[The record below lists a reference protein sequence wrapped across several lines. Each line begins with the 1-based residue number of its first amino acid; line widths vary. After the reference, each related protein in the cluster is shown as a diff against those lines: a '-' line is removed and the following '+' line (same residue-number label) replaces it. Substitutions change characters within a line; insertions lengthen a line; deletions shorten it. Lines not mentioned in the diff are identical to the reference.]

1 MTQSDGGAAGFELC
15 DNVPPPREYDRLLGN
30 AVVIADCA
38 LMTDVQTDDVPAVTE
53 VTTVTDQM
61 AERLAFI
68 DAMSRAVTGVTVV
81 ATDGAVGQFGQTVSA
96 MSSVSADPPL
106 LLVCINR
113 KSPICEA
120 IAQHRV
126 FSVNVLRADQ
136 QRVAQ
141 TFAGRPKSGLA
152 YDFGSAVWETAETG
166 APLLIGAVARFDCVL
181 HDTHGAGT
189 HFIYIGRVVDST
201 SEPSAALVY
210 AQRTY
215 GEPLLFPHHHEWRP
229 VPAGFVGDE
238 PDKESEDLWD
248 TEV

>member
-1 MTQSDGGAAGFELC
+1 MASSDAAGCEPYDCLVVESNHFRSTTEPIVSAPS
-15 DNVPPPREYDRLLGN
+15 DRAMMERMDTHPRLDPVADR
-30 AVVIADCA
+30 I
-38 LMTDVQTDDVPAVTE
+38 
-53 VTTVTDQM
+53 
-61 AERLAFI
+61 AFI

-81 ATDGAVGQFGQTVSA
+81 ATDGEAGQFGQTVSA

-113 KSPICEA
+113 KSPICQA
-120 IAQHRV
+120 IEQHGV

-141 TFAGRPKSGLA
+141 VFAGRPRSGLP
-152 YDFGSAVWETAETG
+152 YDFTSAVWETAVTG
-166 APLLIGAVARFDCVL
+166 SPLLVGAVARFDCKL
-181 HDTHGAGT
+181 HDTHLAGT
-189 HFIYIGRVVDST
+189 HFIYVGRVVDST

-248 TEV
+248 TEQ